1 MSAETN
7 SLYDCKWILLGSPY
21 GASISHFLECPS
33 FVGIYENGDFQFDPY
48 QFIKDVLFTLRCG
61 CQWQEQDSLRIST
74 FNFFPIN
81 FPMIS
86 APMANTKVVIITAHD
101 VDVNESWN
109 IRYPVQVAAM
119 EETISQ
125 MLPGLSKTEVFG
137 YYSPGVQ
144 EPLVCHLEMLVI
156 GVSHRL

>member
-1 MSAETN
+1 
-7 SLYDCKWILLGSPY
+7 
-21 GASISHFLECPS
+21 
-33 FVGIYENGDFQFDPY
+33 
-48 QFIKDVLFTLRCG
+48 
-61 CQWQEQDSLRIST
+61 
-74 FNFFPIN
+74 
-81 FPMIS
+81 MIS
-86 APMANTKVVIITAHD
+86 APMANAKVVIITAHD
-101 VDVNESWN
+101 VDVNGSWN

-125 MLPGLSKTEVFG
+125 TLPGLSKTEVFG